1 VYDVSSDSRFIL
13 TIDAYKEDH
22 GEPGGLTAIPAP
34 GAALYQVD
42 RNVTTALFSIASAS
56 SATTAC
62 SNIQKIFSEHTELDI
77 KAFGG
82 YLSRYSHR
90 QRGGGFGVA
99 PDPNPEPDSAAS
111 TNDIQDRA
119 RLYSKVWTRVCAT
132 TTRWVMTFR
141 PSLAECTSTTLCRI
155 AVTIAV

>member
-1 VYDVSSDSRFIL
+1 MLYN
-13 TIDAYKEDH
+13 EEH

-42 RNVTTALFSIASAS
+42 RNVTTRFFDRFRLERYYGMLEY
-56 SATTAC
+56 
-62 SNIQKIFSEHTELDI
+62 QKIFSEHTELDI

-82 YLSRYSHR
+82 YLSRYSNR

-99 PDPNPEPDSAAS
+99 PDPNPEPGSAAS
-111 TNDIQDRA
+111 TDDIQDRQDYTEGVERA
-119 RLYSKVWTRVCAT
+119 FAPRLPAWL
-132 TTRWVMTFR
+132 MTFR
-141 PSLAECTSTTLCRI
+141 PSPAECISTTLCRI